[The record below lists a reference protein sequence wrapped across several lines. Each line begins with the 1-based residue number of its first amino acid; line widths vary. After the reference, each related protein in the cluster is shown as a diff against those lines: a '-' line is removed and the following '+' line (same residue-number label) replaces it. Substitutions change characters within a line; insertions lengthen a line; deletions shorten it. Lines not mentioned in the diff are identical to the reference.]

1 MRSIDLDHD
10 QHLKY
15 ICCFQRTG
23 ELGVP
28 SLITI
33 SSGISIGFLM
43 LSPASGLVKIKVPL
57 TRYLNRSSMVFLPG
71 NSEGYDRLRPFLK
84 SSFYYSY

>member
-1 MRSIDLDHD
+1 MCCLVGRIGRKWNERELCLEYTRRFVRSIDLDHD

-15 ICCFQRTG
+15 NCCFQRTG

-57 TRYLNRSSMVFLPG
+57 TRYLNLH
-71 NSEGYDRLRPFLK
+71 
-84 SSFYYSY
+84 